1 MDIWY
6 VEKYLCD
13 YQYYNYRIS
22 GIRVSGGQHI
32 FAGRDSLMTTEPPI
46 AIEINCETG
55 IETIRP
61 LTAEEITQRNA
72 DVARAEAERAEKEAK
87 DATELAERTALATWI
102 AGQSTL
108 PEAARNALARATGVT
123 LPGGT
128 G

>member
-1 MDIWY
+1 M
-6 VEKYLCD
+6 
-13 YQYYNYRIS
+13 NS
-22 GIRVSGGQHI
+22 
-32 FAGRDSLMTTEPPI
+32 EPPI

-55 IETIRP
+55 VETVRP

-72 DVARAEAERAEKEAK
+72 DMSRAEAERAEKDAK
-87 DATELAERTALATWI
+87 DALHLGERTALATWI
-102 AGQSTL
+102 AGHSTL

>member
-1 MDIWY
+1 M
-6 VEKYLCD
+6 
-13 YQYYNYRIS
+13 N
-22 GIRVSGGQHI
+22 
-32 FAGRDSLMTTEPPI
+32 EPPI
-46 AIEINCETG
+46 AIELDCETG

-61 LTAEEITQRNA
+61 LTVEEIAQREQ
-72 DVARAEAERAEKEAK
+72 DQTRAEAERLAKETK
-87 DATELAERTALATWI
+87 DATEAAERLALATWI

>member
-1 MDIWY
+1 M
-6 VEKYLCD
+6 
-13 YQYYNYRIS
+13 N
-22 GIRVSGGQHI
+22 
-32 FAGRDSLMTTEPPI
+32 EPPI
-46 AIEINCETG
+46 AIELDCTTG

-61 LTAEEITQRNA
+61 LTVEEQVQREQ
-72 DVARAEAERAEKEAK
+72 DMVRGEAERLAKDTK
-87 DATELAERTALATWI
+87 DATEAAERLALATWI

>member
-1 MDIWY
+1 M
-6 VEKYLCD
+6 
-13 YQYYNYRIS
+13 N
-22 GIRVSGGQHI
+22 
-32 FAGRDSLMTTEPPI
+32 EPPI

-55 IETIRP
+55 VETARP
-61 LTAEEITQRNA
+61 LTDQEITQRYA
-72 DVARAEAERAEKEAK
+72 DMTRAEVERQAKEQQEAL
-87 DATELAERTALATWI
+87 ELAERTALATWI

>member
-1 MDIWY
+1 M
-6 VEKYLCD
+6 
-13 YQYYNYRIS
+13 
-22 GIRVSGGQHI
+22 
-32 FAGRDSLMTTEPPI
+32 TEPPI
-46 AIEINCETG
+46 AIEFDCVTQ

-61 LTAEEITQRNA
+61 LTAEEQVQREQ
-72 DVARAEAERAEKEAK
+72 DMARAEAERLAKELQA
-87 DATELAERTALATWI
+87 ATEDAERLALATWI

>member
-1 MDIWY
+1 
-6 VEKYLCD
+6 
-13 YQYYNYRIS
+13 
-22 GIRVSGGQHI
+22 
-32 FAGRDSLMTTEPPI
+32 MTTEPPI

-55 IETIRP
+55 VETVRP
-61 LTAEEITQRNA
+61 LTAEEITQLEL
-72 DVARAEAERAEKEAK
+72 DIARAETQRAEKDAKEAL
-87 DATELAERTALATWI
+87 ELAERTALATWI

>member
-1 MDIWY
+1 MN
-6 VEKYLCD
+6 E
-13 YQYYNYRIS
+13 
-22 GIRVSGGQHI
+22 
-32 FAGRDSLMTTEPPI
+32 EPPI
-46 AIEINCETG
+46 AIELDCETG

-61 LTAEEITQRNA
+61 LTVEEVQQREQ
-72 DVARAEAERAEKEAK
+72 DMARAEEERASKELQAATEAAER
-87 DATELAERTALATWI
+87 LALATWI